1 MRQFDEIKEQYL
13 RWCKSWYAWAI
24 EKQLYVIGQ
33 LIEAH
38 TYVCDHHEKAKVD
51 IAAMQIEIKEL
62 QAQLAEANERADKAA
77 QDGWLKTAETQ
88 LARAKKAEAQ
98 LAEVA
103 GLPEKWLEDTVI
115 ENICGT
121 RMAVDNDMDRKDCA
135 NELQAILENKP

>member
-98 LAEVA
+98 LAEAREYVNSIDSNT
-103 GLPEKWLEDTVI
+103 EWIFDV
-115 ENICGT
+115 
-121 RMAVDNDMDRKDCA
+121 KDC
-135 NELQAILENKP
+135 LQAILK